1 MKKKILIVAS
11 TSDHLMN
18 FHMPYI
24 KKLKENYVVKTM
36 AKDTNKKFAD
46 FNINFEKKVVSF
58 KMFKVVKEI
67 RKILKEEEFDVVFTN
82 TTLASFWVRYAV
94 KSLKKKP
101 KVINVVHGYL
111 FDERTPWLKKLVFL
125 TAEKFVKNVTDD
137 IIVMNNE
144 DEDIATKHK
153 LCKNNVVKIAG
164 MGIDGA
170 RFSKEQVSENF
181 NSGNNYEISFI
192 GELSKRKN
200 QKFLIEFVKQ
210 IEKYD
215 INIKLTLIGD
225 GNEKKKLQKIV
236 KNKKLS
242 DKVVFHGYDNNIQ
255 KHLQNSDYYIT
266 GSRIEGLPFNV
277 LEAMHV
283 GCVIFAS
290 DIKGNVD
297 LIDDLENGILFRCG
311 DVKNLIE
318 KFRLIKNNK
327 QLQEKI
333 REKALKDSQK
343 YLLEN
348 IFEENIQIFT
358 GLIND

>member
-24 KKLKENYVVKTM
+24 KKLKENYIVKTM
-36 AKDTNKKFAD
+36 AKDTTRKFAD
-46 FNINFEKKVVSF
+46 FNINFEKKVFSF
-58 KMFKVVKEI
+58 KILKVVKEI
-67 RKILKEEEFDVVFTN
+67 RKILKQEEFDVVFVN
-82 TTLASFWVRYAV
+82 TTLASFWVRYAM
-94 KSLKKKP
+94 KGFKKKP
-101 KVINVVHGYL
+101 KIVNVVHGYL
-111 FDERTPWLKKLVFL
+111 FDERTPWLKKLALL

-144 DEDIATKHK
+144 DEDIAIKHK
-153 LCKNNVVKIAG
+153 LCKNKVIKIAG

-170 RFSKEQVSENF
+170 RFSKENISETF
-181 NSGNNYEISFI
+181 NSGNDYKISFI

-200 QKFLIEFVKQ
+200 QKFLIEFVNK
-210 IEKYD
+210 IRKYD

-242 DKVVFHGYDNNIQ
+242 DVVVFHGYDNKIQ
-255 KHLQNSDYYIT
+255 NHLQDSDYYIT

-277 LEAMHV
+277 LEAMYA
-283 GCVIFAS
+283 GCVVFAS

-311 DVKNLIE
+311 DVGNLIE
-318 KFRLIKNNK
+318 KFRLVKNNK
-327 QLQEKI
+327 ELQIKV
-333 REKALKDSQK
+333 RTKAQEDSQK

-348 IFEENIQIFT
+348 IFDENIQIFT

>member
-24 KKLKENYVVKTM
+24 KKLKENYIVKTM

-46 FNINFEKKVVSF
+46 FNINFEKKVISF
-58 KMFKVVKEI
+58 KMIKVVKEI
-67 RKILKEEEFDVVFTN
+67 RRILKKEEFDVVFTN
-82 TTLASFWVRYAV
+82 TTLASFWVRYAM
-94 KSLKKKP
+94 KGLKKKP
-101 KVINVVHGYL
+101 KVVNVVHGYL
-111 FDERTPWLKKLVFL
+111 FDERTSWLKKFAFL

-144 DEDIATKHK
+144 DEDIAINHK
-153 LCKNNVVKIAG
+153 LCKNKVIKIAG
-164 MGIDGA
+164 MGIDGT
-170 RFSKEQVSENF
+170 RFSKENISETF
-181 NSGNNYEISFI
+181 NTGNNYEISFI

-210 IEKYD
+210 IKKYD

-242 DKVVFHGYDNNIQ
+242 DSVVFHGYDNKIQ
-255 KHLQNSDYYIT
+255 KHLQSSDYYIT

-277 LEAMHV
+277 LEAMYA

-297 LIDDLENGILFRCG
+297 LIEDLENGILFRCG
-311 DVKNLIE
+311 DVRNLIE

-333 REKALKDSQK
+333 RERAQKDSQK